1 MGRVM
6 KDHSVAVINT
16 LVISRKIEEAA
27 DLAAQLQP
35 RLVAEN
41 IDYHAIS
48 DDAQPWLDFARA
60 WVKAADPLDRPEI
73 ASWLVNTSVADMAYL
88 DAQAEAAILLAQ
100 TTREARARLADLL
113 DEAMM
118 LTSGPDAGLS
128 DEGAKEYSDAATALR
143 SVTLP

>member
-1 MGRVM
+1 MN
-6 KDHSVAVINT
+6 DHTVSVINT
-16 LVISRKIEEAA
+16 LVTSGKIQQAA
-27 DLAAQLQP
+27 VQAAQLQP
-35 RLVAEN
+35 RLVAES

-60 WVKAADPLDRPEI
+60 WIKAADPLDRPEI

-88 DAQAEAAILLAQ
+88 DAQAEAAALLAQ

-113 DEAMM
+113 DEAMV

-128 DEGAKEYSDAATALR
+128 EEEAKEYSDAATALR